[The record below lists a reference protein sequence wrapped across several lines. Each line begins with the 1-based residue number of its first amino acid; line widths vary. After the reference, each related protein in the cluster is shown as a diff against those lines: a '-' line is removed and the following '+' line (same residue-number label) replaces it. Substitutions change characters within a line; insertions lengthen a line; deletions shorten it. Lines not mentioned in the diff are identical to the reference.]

1 VVHTEEDTMIQ
12 RLLGV
17 SIGALV
23 AFAILWLSTVAKP
36 VDLMPWYVAAVVIG
50 AITSFM
56 WPVVVG
62 FWSGRRAWDRRD
74 DAVEHEVQRQL
85 AEERAK
91 QDS

>member
-1 VVHTEEDTMIQ
+1 MIQ

-62 FWSGRRAWDRRD
+62 FWSGRRARDRRD